1 MLKMGL
7 DIGTGFVKCVSDLG
21 RIMFPS
27 LYVRRNPDIWTKATS
42 EAVGDG
48 AMRMLGTTGTTAV
61 RPIVRGRPDPRYQRQ
76 IEMLIRESVSRIRTA
91 AGHGADSSGGKARIV
106 VGLPYGASEHR
117 DGITKMVRRSVDIDR
132 CDVVAQAVGTLVD
145 LGRIS
150 GMVVSVGQGTTEI
163 VVVDGNEVIDGES
176 VEWASDYITRKIG
189 RFAYLRKE
197 TLLARAVTCK
207 RYARVLAEN
216 LAGEISDMAAGH
228 GNQYD
233 IILSGGGILI
243 PGVREELES
252 RLEGFTISVPDDPV
266 MSNASGLYRLVE

>member
-1 MLKMGL
+1 MLKIGL

-27 LYVRRNPDIWTKATS
+27 LYVRRNPDIWTKSVS

-48 AMRMLGTTGTTAV
+48 AMRMLGTAGTTAV

-76 IEMLIRESVSRIRTA
+76 IEMLIKESVSRIRTA
-91 AGHGADSSGGKARIV
+91 AGRGADSGGKARIV

-117 DGITKMVRRSVDIDR
+117 DGIAKMVRRSVDIDR

-145 LGRIS
+145 LGRSS

-163 VVVDGNEVIDGES
+163 VVIDGNEVIDGES

-197 TLLARAVTCK
+197 TLLARAATCK
-207 RYARVLAEN
+207 KYSRVLAEN
-216 LAGEISDMAAGH
+216 LAGEISDMAAGYS
-228 GNQYD
+228 NQYG

-252 RLEGFTISVPDDPV
+252 RLEGFTISVPEDPV
-266 MSNASGLYRLVE
+266 MSNASGLYKLVE